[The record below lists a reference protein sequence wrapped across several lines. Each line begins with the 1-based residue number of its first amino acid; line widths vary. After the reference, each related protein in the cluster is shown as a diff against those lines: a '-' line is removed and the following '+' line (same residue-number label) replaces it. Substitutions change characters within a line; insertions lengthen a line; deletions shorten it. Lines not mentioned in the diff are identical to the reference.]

1 MAFKKIN
8 ERMELS
14 GFFNREQGQVIQ
26 GIVKKHIAKEDGPF
40 YIFELTEPCK
50 AVVDKKSKKVVTK
63 VGDYV
68 GVAASSTLNILNDEH
83 IGGHVRL
90 RATGMVAHKTRIDKT
105 TKKPLMMHTFD
116 IEVDEAE

>member
-1 MAFKKIN
+1 MGGVTIVCPTIESPLIAPLIGQIKQSGNRKQGRRMAFKKIN

-68 GVAASSTLNILNDEH
+68 GVAASSS
-83 IGGHVRL
+83 IGVGCVVSSL
-90 RATGMVAHKTRIDKT
+90 
-105 TKKPLMMHTFD
+105 
-116 IEVDEAE
+116 